1 MQLST
6 FQSDINEFAHD
17 SSSLNDDE
25 LFHNLLHD
33 FLNQNGM
40 KTLSNLETFA
50 SLTSSYSHSINEKY
64 QNLKKDYDRKEISR
78 IMNTNNTFNQS
89 IGGFQA
95 NNSNNNAE
103 LNQLINYKAE
113 RDFWSLLQYL
123 SASDLLN
130 NINEKQSADLLEKAL
145 QDLSIH
151 ATIPEHINTAYIADE
166 RLRKGAVLM
175 EWLEN
180 CSLDSIVS
188 IPKPLNEPLTE
199 SLLSLQKQQ
208 QQQQSKKNPTSASFP
223 GTDYQNTSLNPDL
236 QLSKDG
242 KMLLLPSSNDQM
254 DQERLWKAIWSL
266 IRAGKLSEAQQL
278 AIDHHI
284 YWFASTLRGGEY
296 HYYEKISEEELK
308 ESHSAVVSPDQL
320 YRRLGNPQQPLWLQT
335 CWNYVDFLAKNPEN
349 WKLNFKNLET
359 LTKDIMS
366 SSSSASTHASSS
378 TGAPNNDSN
387 NGLTGILEM
396 TIFASLSNHV
406 DVLLKSPLLS
416 SYLDKIWVFLKAI
429 HTHNIMLIVSNYRK
443 QKYSMDANYLGCDL
457 PMIEIEEKMISLLE
471 FSLQSLISDHS
482 NMEIVFVDNYKELL
496 YKILHNPKGQYLYQ
510 QYHLMTQ
517 NHNSSNNQINL
528 ELFLV
533 HFMTGIIEGKSGLQ
547 SFIQFLLSAQE
558 TLMTNNEDEATMD
571 EKEKSI
577 LSIVGSATFISKFFD
592 CFPAMNKNT
601 ILRMMTHFMI
611 WSKVF
616 GNFDEN
622 GHADEFHNNQFSA
635 VIPYTVYYPTIQ
647 SYIHE
652 LMTKKLFHCIPLYCR
667 FLNSASVIENY
678 SLLFLLLNKLFITEK
693 NRNSNQNED
702 EEHQPEDPHP
712 SNYLEIFLL
721 SKEYFPNL
729 MIEVIRKNFDIL
741 YSKNEKQSLKLFQS
755 FFGFE
760 GDRDQFAG
768 LDQSSIMKD
777 NQNDSMSF
785 SKFSLSGLQ
794 NNPRS
799 STTAPSIRST
809 PFRSKQN
816 NLVITPFTDKKA
828 GGSMLFQSPVASSY
842 STPSMTTED
851 LMLMEN
857 FYWLSLDS
865 DYSLELIKQTNRMVL
880 YFFDSSSSASSNF
893 SGFQSSFFSVTKK
906 LDYLIEHYLPI
917 QLTNIGN
924 EIQLV
929 NFQKLQN
936 YLMTS
941 YEQLH
946 SSSQAGQVNY
956 SENEMIYKVN
966 ELYSLMKVIYLEYN
980 SWVIHNWKLLMTT
993 VFIQQQNMY
1002 SSAYL
1007 PQLNALT
1014 AKTFPSAS
1022 NSLLGSS
1029 SIQLLSIQKD
1039 MLGFIS
1045 TTKEYLTLL
1054 KSFFN
1059 FQCNLEMEEMN
1070 SLMINEQNNWKKKTY
1085 LLFSPFLQQLSKAQQ
1100 QKKLSLDCFEEN
1112 HLFLGWND
1120 LFAES
1125 NRCSLSFI
1133 DSLFVNI
1140 LDVVMNQSSQMNGE
1154 ENDDSVMSNGNDEK
1168 EFTNEND
1175 FKEIHNSILRTQIID
1190 WMEKLIP
1197 FFSSSSSSTS
1207 LTTVCYSEYSSQ
1219 FQTIQNN
1226 FVVLSHYFLE
1236 KKFFLNQFSEEV
1248 LLSIVH
1254 QLREAY
1260 YYCVDMKREFV
1271 WKENMLFH
1279 LLFRYIQVSTLVRV
1293 SLCFFL
1299 ILLHF
1304 FSPIR
1309 FVTKVDSCCSLWKI
1323 IKKPWN
1329 CILWGSKC
1337 RN

>member
-6 FQSDINEFAHD
+6 FQSDLNEFAHD
-17 SSSLNDDE
+17 GTSLNDDE

-33 FLNQNGM
+33 FLQLNGM
-40 KTLSNLETFA
+40 KTLSNLENFA
-50 SLTSSYSHSINEKY
+50 SLTSSYSHCINEKY

-95 NNSNNNAE
+95 SNNNNNAE

-113 RDFWSLLQYL
+113 RDFWSLLQFL

-130 NINEKQSADLLEKAL
+130 NINEKRSADLLEKAL

-199 SLLSLQKQQ
+199 SLLSLQKQKQ
-208 QQQQSKKNPTSASFP
+208 QQQQSKKNSTSTSFP
-223 GTDYQNTSLNPDL
+223 STEYQNASLNPDL

-296 HYYEKISEEELK
+296 HYYEKIPEEELQ

-366 SSSSASTHASSS
+366 SSSGSASTHASSS

-482 NMEIVFVDNYKELL
+482 NMEIAFVDNYKELL
-496 YKILHNPKGQYLYQ
+496 YKILNNPKGQYLYQ
-510 QYHLMTQ
+510 QHHLMNQ
-517 NHNSSNNQINL
+517 SHNSSNNQINL

-547 SFIQFLLSAQE
+547 SFIQFFLSSRE
-558 TLMTNNEDEATMD
+558 TFMTNNSEDATMD

-577 LSIVGSATFISKFFD
+577 LSIVGSPTFISKFFD

-616 GNFDEN
+616 GNFDET
-622 GHADEFHNNQFSA
+622 GQADEFHNNQFSA
-635 VIPYTVYYPTIQ
+635 VIPYAVYYPMIQ

-667 FLNSASVIENY
+667 FLNAASVIENY
-678 SLLFLLLNKLFITEK
+678 SLLFLVLNKLFITEK
-693 NRNSNQNED
+693 NRSRNNNED
-702 EEHQPEDPHP
+702 EERQSEDPHP

-729 MIEVIRKNFDIL
+729 MIEVIRKNFDVL

-760 GDRDQFAG
+760 GERDPFAG

-785 SKFSLSGLQ
+785 SKFSLSRLQ
-794 NNPRS
+794 NNPRA

-816 NLVITPFTDKKA
+816 NLALTPFTDKKV
-828 GGSMLFQSPVASSY
+828 GGASMLFQSPVTSSA
-842 STPSMTTED
+842 PSMNTED

-857 FYWLSLDS
+857 LYWLSLDS
-865 DYSLELIKQTNRMVL
+865 DYSLELIKQTNRMIL
-880 YFFDSSSSASSNF
+880 YFFDSSSASSNF
-893 SGFQSSFFSVTKK
+893 SGFQSSFFNITKK

-941 YEQLH
+941 YEQHH
-946 SSSQAGQVNY
+946 SSSQVGQVNY
-956 SENEMIYKVN
+956 SENEMIFKVN

-1014 AKTFPSAS
+1014 AKAFPSAS

-1039 MLGFIS
+1039 IQGFSS

-1085 LLFSPFLQQLSKAQQ
+1085 LLFSPFLQQLSKTQQ

-1133 DSLFVNI
+1133 DSLFVNV
-1140 LDVVMNQSSQMNGE
+1140 LDVVMNQSNQISGE
-1154 ENDDSVMSNGNDEK
+1154 EEKDDSVMSNGNEDK

-1175 FKEIHNSILRTQIID
+1175 SKEIHNSILRTQIID

-1197 FFSSSSSSTS
+1197 FFASSSSS
-1207 LTTVCYSEYSSQ
+1207 LTTVCYPEYSSQ
-1219 FQTIQNN
+1219 FQAIQNN

-1248 LLSIVH
+1248 LLSIAH

-1260 YYCVDMKREFV
+1260 YYCVDTKREFV

-1279 LLFRYIQVSTLVRV
+1279 LLFRYIQVSNL
-1293 SLCFFL
+1293 SLRFSSSLRLFF
-1299 ILLHF
+1299 
-1304 FSPIR
+1304 PIR
-1309 FVTKVDSCCSLWKI
+1309 FVTKADNCCSPWKI